1 MNYALNKNRNII
13 KLYQGLVQ
21 LPIYDFVSSEGNLK
35 IQLCDMITTIKVLCL
50 VVDWYTF
57 KISRDKQ
64 STIS

>member
-13 KLYQGLVQ
+13 LLYQGLVQ

-35 IQLCDMITTIKVLCL
+35 IQLCDIITTIKVLCL

>member
-1 MNYALNKNRNII
+1 MPWI
-13 KLYQGLVQ
+13 KIEISFCYTKAWL
-21 LPIYDFVSSEGNLK
+21 YDFVSSEGNLK
-35 IQLCDMITTIKVLCL
+35 IQLCDIITTIRVLCL

>member
-21 LPIYDFVSSEGNLK
+21 LPIYDFEGSAGNLK